1 MIRIIGAGMKKK
13 KEKKKSMKE
22 ITKNHTKFMRRKKEN
37 SEGLEDFEKVLETLT
52 NEGDKN
58 EDKKKK

>member
-1 MIRIIGAGMKKK
+1 LIRIIGAGMKKK